1 VIVVS
6 SNCPMRST
14 PKTEEEPQKKSGVEP
29 DDDEDLLVHIR
40 VVLVD
45 KKSPQFETTYN
56 KVCHIS
62 FNTVINILKV

>member
-1 VIVVS
+1 
-6 SNCPMRST
+6 MRST
-14 PKTEEEPQKKSGVEP
+14 PKPEEEPRKKSGVEP

-56 KVCHIS
+56 KVCHI
-62 FNTVINILKV
+62 